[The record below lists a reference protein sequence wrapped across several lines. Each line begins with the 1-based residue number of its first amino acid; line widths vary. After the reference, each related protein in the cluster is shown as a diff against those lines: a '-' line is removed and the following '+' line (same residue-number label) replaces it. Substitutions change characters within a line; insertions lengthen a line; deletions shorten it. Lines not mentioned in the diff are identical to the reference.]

1 MGFEKSV
8 YWNEYLT
15 KIVSKS
21 TKNEYKSFIESILVG
36 VNKLFVF
43 TYLNRKNNIKRFKTR
58 KYYVLKGIIID
69 YENRLWIY
77 QNQCKSKANDMSR
90 QKELDADLTAIQQI
104 EFVKQLKNIDGIN
117 VVGTQYMFILSILEK
132 R

>member
-69 YENRLWIY
+69 YEKRLWIY

-132 R
+132 C

>member
-1 MGFEKSV
+1 
-8 YWNEYLT
+8 
-15 KIVSKS
+15 
-21 TKNEYKSFIESILVG
+21 
-36 VNKLFVF
+36 
-43 TYLNRKNNIKRFKTR
+43 
-58 KYYVLKGIIID
+58 
-69 YENRLWIY
+69 
-77 QNQCKSKANDMSR
+77 MSR